1 MGPFPLLLSAA
12 VSEQETAEPVEVAEV
27 VAEIEAE
34 VARRR
39 AAGEY
44 PEDLLRRLAVEFRD
58 VADERSSLE
67 ELAHLETVR
76 PLEST
81 RPGLGSAVVLF
92 KKVLRKLMAWYVRPI
107 AVDQSRYN
115 FTLLHELNALR
126 ERVDRLDS
134 AWVRPQGS
142 PPREAGARALDLTS
156 ARLDILD
163 ETLSDLPP
171 GPVLVLWWADDALL
185 RGLVARGLPVE
196 TATRDEAM
204 AQRARM
210 CGVRVHDGDPM
221 RFLQECGPT
230 LAAVVAPGL
239 LPMLAPSEALALLP
253 LATAALRE
261 NGRVMFDGPDPV
273 APGVPADPALID
285 PGFRRW
291 VSRDTLTLLCEAA
304 GLRDIA
310 VAPLGTAPW
319 YAVTARRVAGGTLA
333 FGRTPAA
340 NAGVRES
347 PEDARQHVDE

>member
-1 MGPFPLLLSAA
+1 

-44 PEDLLRRLAVEFRD
+44 PDDLLRRLAVEFRD
-58 VADERSSLE
+58 VADERTSLE

-81 RPGLGSAVVLF
+81 RPGLGSAVVAL

-107 AVDQSRYN
+107 AVDQSRFN

-142 PPREAGARALDLTS
+142 PPREAGVIALDLTTP
-156 ARLDILD
+156 RLHVLD
-163 ETLSDLPP
+163 EALRDLPP

-185 RGLVARGLPVE
+185 RGLVSRGLPVE
-196 TATRDEAM
+196 TATRDAAM
-204 AQRARM
+204 AHAARV
-210 CGVRVHDGDPM
+210 CGVRVHDSDPL

-239 LPMLAPSEALALLP
+239 LPMLAPSEALALVP
-253 LATAALRE
+253 MATSALRE
-261 NGRVMFDGPDPV
+261 NGIVMFDGPDPTG
-273 APGVPADPALID
+273 PGVPADPGLID
-285 PGFRRW
+285 SGFRRW
-291 VSRDTLTLLCEAA
+291 VSRDTVTLLCEAA

-310 VAPLGTAPW
+310 VAPLGTALW

-333 FGRTPAA
+333 LGRTPAA
-340 NAGVRES
+340 NAGVGES
-347 PEDARQHVDE
+347 PDDARQRMDE